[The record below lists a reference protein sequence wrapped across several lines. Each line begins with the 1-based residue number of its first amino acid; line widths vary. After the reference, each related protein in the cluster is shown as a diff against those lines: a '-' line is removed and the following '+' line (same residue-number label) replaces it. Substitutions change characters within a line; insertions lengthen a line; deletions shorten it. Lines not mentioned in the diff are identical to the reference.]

1 MNSWCIPNLF
11 SAPCLQ
17 LTSSVCSKSPVYFQA
32 SSTSMI
38 RHLSAGLPALCRA
51 CLVVIS
57 IFDSALAL
65 LPVPFRPLL
74 MLLPPTHPSASRA
87 TASVFSEQRATS
99 CAPCP
104 RGWSRACHGGRSRA
118 GRGRRGLDSGVSMEH
133 EVWRQS
139 SLWQGRRKRPPHI
152 SAQKVWGRLL
162 LALASR
168 TSMRNQT
175 LV

>member
-118 GRGRRGLDSGVSMEH
+118 WTAVCPWSTRCGGRAACGKGGGNARHTS
-133 EVWRQS
+133 
-139 SLWQGRRKRPPHI
+139 RRK
-152 SAQKVWGRLL
+152 KCGEGFC
-162 LALASR
+162 
-168 TSMRNQT
+168 
-175 LV
+175 